1 MMASKRGATSN
12 CGPEQAKNRLDVAKQ
27 YQELAHLKAKEK
39 LGAARNVAAGNAVLA
54 GIAASDAI
62 CCWNLGERSSSSSH
76 SDAVVLLAKLDKKL
90 AKHLSILIGD
100 KTTSH
105 YGEKFIGVETLK
117 SCLRA
122 MDQLVLS
129 ASKIVVGL

>member
-1 MMASKRGATSN
+1 MAAKKGTIST
-12 CGPEQAKNRLDVAKQ
+12 CGPVQAKNRLDVAKQ
-27 YQELAHLKAKEK
+27 YQELSHLKAEEK
-39 LGAARNVAAGNAVLA
+39 AGAARNAAVGNAVLA

-62 CCWNLGERSSSSSH
+62 CCYRLGERSSSSSH
-76 SDAVVLLAKLDKKL
+76 SDAVALLAKVDQNL

-105 YGEKFIGVETLK
+105 YGDTFIGAESLK

-122 MDQLVLS
+122 MDQLVFAANKVV
-129 ASKIVVGL
+129 AS

>member
-1 MMASKRGATSN
+1 MMVSKKGVTSG

-62 CCWNLGERSSSSSH
+62 CCWRLGERSSSSSH
-76 SDAVVLLAKLDKKL
+76 SDAVGLLAKLDKKL

-122 MDQLVLS
+122 MDQLIS
-129 ASKIVVGL
+129 AATREVI

>member
-1 MMASKRGATSN
+1 MMASKIGAIST
-12 CGPEQAKNRLDVAKQ
+12 CGPEQARNRLDVAKH

-39 LGAARNVAAGNAVLA
+39 IGAARNVAVGNAVLA
-54 GIAASDAI
+54 GIAASDAM
-62 CCWNLGERSSSSSH
+62 CCWHLGERSSSSKH
-76 SDAVVLLAKLDKKL
+76 SDAVTLLAKVDKNL

-105 YGEKFIGVETLK
+105 YGEKFIGSDTLK

-122 MDQLVLS
+122 MDHLIS
-129 ASKIVVGL
+129 AAIREVM

>member
-1 MMASKRGATSN
+1 MASKKGAISS

-27 YQELAHLKAKEK
+27 YQELAHLKAEEK

-62 CCWNLGERSSSSSH
+62 CCWHLGERSSSSSH
-76 SDAVVLLAKLDKKL
+76 SDAVALLAKLDIKL

-100 KTTSH
+100 KPTSH
-105 YGEKFIGVETLK
+105 YGEKFIGNETLK
-117 SCLRA
+117 SCIRA
-122 MDQLVLS
+122 MDQLVL
-129 ASKIVVGL
+129 AATRTVI